1 MAIKRKLP
9 VLNPEVSGRVPGRV
23 AAREP
28 GRESSKAGT
37 KPGDVPPK
45 GSSAISTKPRAPGSS
60 ASDAKPTI
68 ERARARLG
76 GPIGDVPPLPG
87 FPGGTLVEITTEAD
101 RPLAVVLFASTEEV
115 LLLVD
120 AERVRR
126 VLPTAIAATSRMPSD
141 LLAELAVDA
150 RIFGWLVEGQEV
162 CFTRPI
168 PAASSAPAAF
178 AASGATTSGDANSS
192 GRGSIASIERGK
204 LIAKCRY
211 GGLVAKSDG
220 KILAVGFRNLCP
232 ATTTG
237 TV

>member
-9 VLNPEVSGRVPGRV
+9 VLNP
-23 AAREP
+23 
-28 GRESSKAGT
+28 
-37 KPGDVPPK
+37 GDVPPK
-45 GSSAISTKPRAPGSS
+45 GAPAISTKPRAPGSS

-168 PAASSAPAAF
+168 PAASSAPAASPAPAAS
-178 AASGATTSGDANSS
+178 AASGATPSGEANSS

-211 GGLVAKSDG
+211 GGLVAKNDG